1 MKVSKASVGRS
12 VDQPDQGTRFYLF
25 YGPDESQARA
35 LGARLVGALGATKLA
50 VNAGDIKS
58 NPGLLAVE
66 AAAMSLFGER
76 RAIWLE
82 PAADDIAEGVEALLQ
97 AASVESPAIAI
108 GGALRKTS
116 ALVKIAESSPL
127 ALAYAA
133 YLPEGQDAGRMVMDL
148 GRTLGLK
155 ISPPLAA
162 RIADSSGGDQAIV
175 SQELRKFALYADAS
189 PHTPKDLDHDA
200 VDAIGADS
208 SEGDFLKLADLAL
221 RGEMEAL
228 GEELAR
234 LPAAG
239 SEAIPVVRSLQRR
252 LLMLAPIRAR
262 IERGECVDAVMTSA
276 GRSLFWKDK
285 PLVEAMLK
293 RWSAEDL
300 AKAAER
306 AGALER
312 ELMFSDVPER
322 EALGEEL
329 IAIARKARRR

>member
-1 MKVSKASVGRS
+1 MKASKASVGRS
-12 VDQPDQGTRFYLF
+12 VDQPDPRVRFYLF

-35 LGARLVGALGATKLA
+35 LGARTVAALGASKLA
-50 VNAGDIKS
+50 INAGDIKA
-58 NPGLLAVE
+58 NPGLLAAE
-66 AAAMSLFGER
+66 ASAMSLFGEK
-76 RAIWLE
+76 RAIWIE
-82 PAADDIAEGVEALLQ
+82 PAGDDIAEGVETLFQ
-97 AASVESPAIAI
+97 SSVESPTVAI
-108 GGALRKTS
+108 GRALRRTS
-116 ALVKIAESSPL
+116 ALVKLAENSPL

-133 YLPEGQDAGRMVMDL
+133 YLPEGQDAERLVMDL

-155 ISPPLAA
+155 ISPPVAA

-175 SQELRKFALYADAS
+175 SQELRKLALYVDAS
-189 PHTPKDLDHDA
+189 PHTPRELDHQA
-200 VDAIGADS
+200 VDAVGADTN
-208 SEGDFLKLADLAL
+208 EGDFLKLADLAL
-221 RGEMEAL
+221 RGEMPAL

-239 SEAIPVVRSLQRR
+239 TEAIPVVRSLQRR

-262 IERGECVDAVMTSA
+262 VERGERVDAVMASA

-293 RWSAEDL
+293 QWTAEDL

-312 ELMFSDVPER
+312 ELMFSDAPQR

-329 IAIARKARRR
+329 IAISRKARRR

>member
-1 MKVSKASVGRS
+1 VKASKASVGRS
-12 VDQPDQGTRFYLF
+12 VDQPDSRVCFYLF

-35 LGARLVGALGATKLA
+35 LGARLVASLGASRLA
-50 VNAGDIKS
+50 LNAGDIKA
-58 NPGLLAVE
+58 NPGLLAAE
-66 AAAMSLFGER
+66 ASAMSLFGEK
-76 RAIWLE
+76 RAIWIE
-82 PAADDIAEGVEALLQ
+82 PAGDDIAEGVETLLG
-97 AASVESPAIAI
+97 STLESPTIAI

-116 ALVKIAESSPL
+116 ALVKLAESSPL

-133 YLPEGQDAGRMVMDL
+133 YLPEGQDAERMVVDL

-155 ISPPLAA
+155 ISAPVAA
-162 RIADSSGGDQAIV
+162 RIADSCGGDQAIV
-175 SQELRKFALYADAS
+175 SQELRKLALYVDAS
-189 PHTPKDLDHDA
+189 PHTPRELDHDA
-200 VDAIGADS
+200 VDAVAADA

-221 RGEMEAL
+221 RGAMEDL

-234 LPAAG
+234 LQAAG
-239 SEAIPVVRSLQRR
+239 TEAIPVVRSLQRR

-262 IERGECVDAVMTSA
+262 VERGERVDAVMTSA

-293 RWSAEDL
+293 RWTAEDL
-300 AKAAER
+300 AKAADR
-306 AGALER
+306 AGMLER
-312 ELMFSDVPER
+312 ELMFSDAPQR

>member
-1 MKVSKASVGRS
+1 MKASKASIGRS
-12 VDQPDQGTRFYLF
+12 VDQPDPQTRFYLL

-35 LGARLVGALGATKLA
+35 LGARLVTALGASKLA
-50 VNAGDIKS
+50 VSASEIKA
-58 NPGLLAVE
+58 NPGLLVSE
-66 AAAMSLFGER
+66 ASAMSLFGER
-76 RAIWLE
+76 RAIWIE
-82 PAADDIAEGVEALLQ
+82 PAGDDIAEGVESLLD
-97 AASVESPAIAI
+97 AAAVESPAIVI

-116 ALVKIAESSPL
+116 ALVKLVESSPL

-133 YLPEGQDAGRMVMDL
+133 YLPEGQDAERMVMDL

-155 ISPPLAA
+155 VSPPVALRLAEA
-162 RIADSSGGDQAIV
+162 SGGDQAIV
-175 SQELRKFALYADAS
+175 SQELQKLALFVGAS
-189 PHTPKDLDHDA
+189 PHTPRELDHQA

-221 RGEMEAL
+221 RGDMEAL

-239 SEAIPVVRSLQRR
+239 SEAIPVIRSLQRR

-262 IERGECVDAVMTSA
+262 VERGERVDAVMASA
-276 GRSLFWKDK
+276 GKTLFWKDK

-306 AGALER
+306 AGSLER
-312 ELMFSDVPER
+312 ELMFSDAPER
-322 EALGEEL
+322 ESLGEEL
-329 IAIARKARRR
+329 IAIARNARRR

>member
-1 MKVSKASVGRS
+1 VKASKASVGRS
-12 VDQPDQGTRFYLF
+12 VDQPNPRVCLYLF

-35 LGARLVGALGATKLA
+35 LGSRAVAALGASRLA
-50 VNAGDIKS
+50 LSAGDIKT
-58 NPGLLAVE
+58 NPGLLAAE
-66 AAAMSLFGER
+66 ASAMSLFGEK
-76 RAIWLE
+76 RAIWIE
-82 PAADDIAEGVEALLQ
+82 PAGDEIAEGVETLFQ
-97 AASVESPAIAI
+97 STVESPTIAI

-116 ALVKIAESSPL
+116 ALVKLAESSPL

-133 YLPEGQDAGRMVMDL
+133 YLPEGQDAERMVVDL

-155 ISPPLAA
+155 ISAPVAA
-162 RIADSSGGDQAIV
+162 RIAESCGGDQAIV
-175 SQELRKFALYADAS
+175 SQELRKLTLYDAVGADAN
-189 PHTPKDLDHDA
+189 
-200 VDAIGADS
+200 
-208 SEGDFLKLADLAL
+208 EGDFLKLADLAL
-221 RGEMEAL
+221 RGAVEAL

-239 SEAIPVVRSLQRR
+239 TEAIPVVRSLQRR

-262 IERGECVDAVMTSA
+262 VERGESSDAVMTSA

-293 RWSAEDL
+293 RWTAEDL

-306 AGALER
+306 AGMLER

>member
-1 MKVSKASVGRS
+1 MKASKASVGRS
-12 VDQPDQGTRFYLF
+12 VDQPNPRVCFYLF

-35 LGARLVGALGATKLA
+35 LGSRAVAALGASRLA
-50 VNAGDIKS
+50 LSAGDIKT
-58 NPGLLAVE
+58 NPGLLAAE
-66 AAAMSLFGER
+66 ASAMSLFGEK
-76 RAIWLE
+76 RAIWIE
-82 PAADDIAEGVEALLQ
+82 PAGDEIAEGVETLFQ
-97 AASVESPAIAI
+97 STVESPTIAI

-116 ALVKIAESSPL
+116 ALVKLAESSPL

-133 YLPEGQDAGRMVMDL
+133 YLPEGQDAERMVVDL

-155 ISPPLAA
+155 ISAPVAA
-162 RIADSSGGDQAIV
+162 RIAESCGGDQAIV
-175 SQELRKFALYADAS
+175 SQELRKLTLYVDAS
-189 PHTPKDLDHDA
+189 PHTPRELDHDA
-200 VDAIGADS
+200 VDAVGADAN
-208 SEGDFLKLADLAL
+208 EGDFLKLADLAL
-221 RGEMEAL
+221 RGAVEAL

-239 SEAIPVVRSLQRR
+239 TEAIPVVRSLQRR

-262 IERGECVDAVMTSA
+262 VERGERADAVMTSA

-293 RWSAEDL
+293 RWTAEDL

-306 AGALER
+306 AGMLER